1 MIRVGLILLVALL
14 GQAHAVRTHVV
25 AIGNDRGRGDEVPLR
40 FAERDAQAVAG
51 IMRRLGGVNPQD
63 LVVVNGGSASDV
75 RRTLLEVNTRIRP
88 DSAQSALI
96 VYYSGH
102 ADAGGLHLGDTT
114 LPYDEL
120 KNIVAG
126 SAAAIRVL
134 ILDGCRSGGL
144 TRVKGVQA
152 AGSFAIRLEDKLGIE
167 GLAVMTSSAAG
178 EDSHESE
185 RLQGSF
191 FTHHLIAALMGAGD
205 HDQDGRVTLTEA
217 YNYAYRHT
225 LRSSERTP
233 TLQHPTYAYDIKGK
247 GDLVLTRIDAG
258 VGTGWLRSAR
268 AATYLIRERDEAG
281 PVYSV
286 ANIEASDVRVA
297 VPAGPYFVQE
307 RHSDHYREYSVSV
320 APAGE
325 VRLADRPYR
334 TVAYAQLV
342 RKGAVK
348 SAQGLYAL
356 GTVHGAF
363 LEGWDPVPGAALG
376 YAVDFPWAT
385 FSLRGRFERTHRQL
399 AAGESSLTVFGAG
412 FTAER
417 VLDWPWGSLAFGIL
431 AEGLRFE
438 QRLALSAGDEAR
450 GSWGAAFGGLGALEV
465 PVGGGLT
472 MRLEGGPITRVF
484 SRAETG
490 NGTQIGTAA
499 TSRFTWWSA
508 AGIGVRF

>member
-1 MIRVGLILLVALL
+1 MIRALL
-14 GQAHAVRTHVV
+14 AASLLLGSAHAARTHVV
-25 AIGNDRGRGDEVPLR
+25 AIGNDRGRADEVPLR
-40 FAERDAQAVAG
+40 YAERDAQAMAA

-63 LVVVNGGSASDV
+63 LVVVNGGSANDV

-88 DSAQSALI
+88 HSAQSALI

-102 ADAGGLHLGDTT
+102 ADAGGLHLGETT

-126 SAAAIRVL
+126 SAAAVRVL

-152 AGSFAIRLEDKLGIE
+152 TGSFSIKLEDSLDIE
-167 GLAVMTSSAAG
+167 GLAVMTSSTAG

-191 FTHHLIAALMGAGD
+191 FTHHLLAALMGAGD

-217 YNYAYRHT
+217 YSYAYQET

-247 GDLVLTRIDAG
+247 GDLVLTRLDSGI
-258 VGTGWLRSAR
+258 GTGWLRSAR
-268 AATYLIRERDEAG
+268 AATYLVRARDEDG
-281 PVYSV
+281 PVYTV
-286 ANIEASDVRVA
+286 ANVDAGNVRVA
-297 VPAGPYFVQE
+297 VPAGDYFVQE
-307 RHSDHYREYSVSV
+307 RHPDHYREYSVSV
-320 APAGE
+320 APSKE

-342 RKGAVK
+342 RKGARKRVH
-348 SAQGLYAL
+348 GMYVL
-356 GTVHGAF
+356 GTVQGAF
-363 LEGWDPVPGAALG
+363 LEGWAPLPGAALG
-376 YAVDFPWAT
+376 YAIDFPWAT
-385 FSLRGRFERTHRQL
+385 FSLRGRFERTSRHF
-399 AAGESSLTVFGAG
+399 AAGESTLSVFGAG
-412 FTAER
+412 VTAER
-417 VLDWPWGSLAFGIL
+417 VIDWPWGSLAFGIL
-431 AEGLRFE
+431 GEGLRFE
-438 QRLALSAGDEAR
+438 QSLALSGGAEQR

-465 PVGGGLT
+465 PVGGGLA
-472 MRLEGGPITRVF
+472 MRLEGGPITRIF